1 MVPSPTT
8 RWKKKKTK
16 NQKKQKTKKL
26 YRSDCIF
33 ASLTAAFSLSL
44 VAFTPESNEARV
56 HSLPE
61 DGVTEL
67 GVTFWE
73 GVVIV
78 CIGVT
83 ACECVTSDVNRNFEG
98 ESTWEETLEQTIF
111 RTK

>member
-1 MVPSPTT
+1 MKG
-8 RWKKKKTK
+8 KKK
-16 NQKKQKTKKL
+16 QQQKT

-33 ASLTAAFSLSL
+33 ASSTAAFSLSL
-44 VAFTPESNEARV
+44 VPFTPESDEARA

-78 CIGVT
+78 CMGVT
-83 ACECVTSDVNRNFEG
+83 ACECVTSDVNSDFED
-98 ESTWEETLEQTIF
+98 ESTWEETLEQKIF